1 MHTQGIQHAS
11 AEEYSQS
18 SVRARLLVSGRT
30 PGLSYSS
37 DPCLLT
43 LTYSAVFSLNDIYHI
58 VLASSYKGSFQ
69 YEFGE
74 DSEGKR
80 GNKKTVGKMEKRGM

>member
-11 AEEYSQS
+11 TEEYSQS
-18 SVRARLLVSGRT
+18 SVRARMLVSGRT
-30 PGLSYSS
+30 AGLSYSS

-43 LTYSAVFSLNDIYHI
+43 LTYTAVFSLNDIYHI
-58 VLASSYKGSFQ
+58 VLASPYKGSFQ